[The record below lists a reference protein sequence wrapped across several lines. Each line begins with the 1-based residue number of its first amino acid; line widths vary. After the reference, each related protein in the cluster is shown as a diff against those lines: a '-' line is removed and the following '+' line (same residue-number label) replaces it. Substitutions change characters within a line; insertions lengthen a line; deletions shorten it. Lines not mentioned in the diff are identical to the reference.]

1 MTDSG
6 HSDPLA
12 VQRAAQRQLGAALRA
27 LQHRSGLT
35 LRQLEK
41 RLPVSDTSLS
51 RYFRGDGVAPWSI
64 VAEICRILGGDLSE
78 LRALWQSAAR
88 TSSPPQLPTALPA
101 APPAAP
107 TPALPDDSPRT
118 AAPAP
123 APAWWRLTHPAGQ
136 TRSRVR
142 VRAIAVVVTVVLLGA
157 GLTAYGVQLAAD
169 SPGERTTVAALAKEG
184 LRGGGV
190 AERRPVF
197 YEAEK
202 ARKTQVI
209 VRAATGASGGK
220 TVANM
225 DYPDSYVEFT
235 VVVAS
240 AGPRAMIVRYSNG
253 SQDTA
258 GAPSSASHGLSV
270 NGAVANPVHYAHT
283 GWENWRRTEP
293 VTVLF
298 HAGRNTIRFSK
309 GDVFTEL
316 DGIELA

>member
-6 HSDPLA
+6 HSDRL
-12 VQRAAQRQLGAALRA
+12 AAQRALGAALRA

-35 LRQLEK
+35 LRELEK
-41 RLPVSDTSLS
+41 RVPVSDSSLS
-51 RYFRGDGVAPWSI
+51 RYFRGDGVAPWSV
-64 VAEICRILGGDLSE
+64 VAEICRILGGDPNE
-78 LRALWQSAAR
+78 LRALWQATDR
-88 TSSPPQLPTALPA
+88 TVSPPQLPAALPVA
-101 APPAAP
+101 LPAAP

-118 AAPAP
+118 AAPASAP
-123 APAWWRLTHPAGQ
+123 APAPAPARWRLTHLAGQ

-142 VRAIAVVVTVVLLGA
+142 AIAVGFTVVLLGA
-157 GLTAYGVQLAAD
+157 GVTAYGVQLAGD
-169 SPGERTTVAALAKEG
+169 SQGERTTTAALGKEG
-184 LRGGGV
+184 LPGGV
-190 AERRPVF
+190 DERRPVF

-202 ARKTQVI
+202 ARKNQVI
-209 VRAATGASGGK
+209 VRAATGASSGK
-220 TVANM
+220 TVAHM

-240 AGPRAMIVRYSNG
+240 AGPRAMSVRYSNG